1 MRGFKYIIAITFITL
16 SLSMFSQETK
26 MVKNRRKQLAKQE
39 VEKKK
44 AEEAAL
50 EEGKKRHLNI
60 QTKKTKKRMKKQAKK
75 SKALNRKRSGKKKS
89 FFARI
94 FTGKG

>member
-1 MRGFKYIIAITFITL
+1 MKGFKYIVAIVFLTV
-16 SLSMFSQETK
+16 SLSVFSQETK
-26 MVKNRRKQLAKQE
+26 MVKNRRKALAKQE

-44 AEEAAL
+44 AGDKAL

-75 SKALNRKRSGKKKS
+75 SKALNRQRSGKKKS

-94 FTGKG
+94 FGGK

>member
-1 MRGFKYIIAITFITL
+1 MKGFKYIITITFLTL

-44 AEEAAL
+44 AGEKAVED
-50 EEGKKRHLNI
+50 GKERHMNI
-60 QTKKTKKRMKKQAKK
+60 QTKAVKKRMKKQAKR
-75 SKALNRKRSGKKKS
+75 SKALNRQRSGKRKS
-89 FFARI
+89 FFARL

>member
-1 MRGFKYIIAITFITL
+1 MKGFKYIIAIAFLSL

-26 MVKNRRKQLAKQE
+26 MVKNRRKVLAKQE
-39 VEKKK
+39 QEKQK
-44 AEEAAL
+44 AGEKAL
-50 EEGKKRHLNI
+50 EEGKERHRNI
-60 QTKKTKKRMKKQAKK
+60 QTKEVKKRMKKQLKK

-94 FTGKG
+94 FGGK

>member
-1 MRGFKYIIAITFITL
+1 MKGFKYIIAIAFL
-16 SLSMFSQETK
+16 SLSLSIFSQETK
-26 MVKNRRKQLAKQE
+26 MVKNRRKVLAKQE

-44 AEEAAL
+44 AGEKAL
-50 EEGKKRHLNI
+50 EEGKERHRNI
-60 QTKKTKKRMKKQAKK
+60 QSKAVKKRMKKQEKK

-94 FTGKG
+94 FSGK